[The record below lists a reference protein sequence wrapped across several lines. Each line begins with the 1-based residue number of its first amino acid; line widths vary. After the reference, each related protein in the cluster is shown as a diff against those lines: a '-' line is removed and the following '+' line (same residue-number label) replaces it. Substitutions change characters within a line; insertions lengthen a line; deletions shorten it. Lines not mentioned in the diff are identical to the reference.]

1 MSGTKTYGYTPEG
14 KGSNESESTPSS
26 YQVKAL
32 VASGSPLDSGEGKN
46 RDLRDLEKR
55 EEEMRGRV
63 EELHVMLMEVKA
75 KQEGIKAPPRNAND
89 KVKEEF
95 EEELGRVNDEWS
107 AVCKV
112 LEEDKKEL
120 KKVVEEIDKGSIGG
134 PTLWNLCMDELLW
147 SLQEGGWKFAA
158 FADDLTLVIEARTRG
173 QLLGRMLS
181 HRAAAQVRREP
192 ESQTPCA
199 TIQSQEDTGSGRS
212 AVARRRKTQSDKNE
226 LPRCATVAAYLKR
239 KELQPMV
246 EMQTN
251 EEKVTAPVRLDS
263 QVPVAGGRKGGPF
276 PASSSCYPDANLK
289 TADGVT
295 LDSVKPPDAAR
306 LRTDSIG
313 GHSDTSSISTRQ
325 KRKRTSD
332 GEEALVENP
341 CDVFLQ
347 IENHIIEIQET
358 FLMRTRKEKCK
369 EAMDAVPSTLESIRQ
384 LVPPT
389 GEAIKAELVKAVDA
403 VQAGIGFDAIRKAT
417 DSVVVE
423 VRSKSDLNKLLASS
437 KLQEHG
443 LAATKRDVS
452 VSWPRVAIFDVP
464 NSFSEDST
472 LEALAS
478 QNSDS
483 LDNRSAAEIKALVK
497 FKFKRGSKDPGKT
510 SCLVIEAD
518 PSIREALLKA
528 RRVYLGTMRCR
539 VGSFNSV
546 TVCYKCQGLHHTST
560 LCKDEPLCRKCADP
574 HDTRECQERAQP
586 NFCARCKSKGRAHAH
601 DPASACPIYEAA
613 VKRMRER
620 NG

>member
-120 KKVVEEIDKGSIGG
+120 KKVVEEIDK
-134 PTLWNLCMDELLW
+134 
-147 SLQEGGWKFAA
+147 
-158 FADDLTLVIEARTRG
+158 
-173 QLLGRMLS
+173 
-181 HRAAAQVRREP
+181 VRREP